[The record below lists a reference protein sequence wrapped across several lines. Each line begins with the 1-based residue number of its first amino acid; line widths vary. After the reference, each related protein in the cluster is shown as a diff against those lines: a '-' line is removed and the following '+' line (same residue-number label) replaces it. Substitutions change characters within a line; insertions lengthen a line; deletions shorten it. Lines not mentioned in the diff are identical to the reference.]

1 MIPVS
6 VDLSDLSRDAVS
18 SLQSRA
24 LDAVNATVNCLPRLD
39 AFSLWHVVLPKSP
52 KSPYRRCLL
61 DLVSTA
67 HPQLRLKALAVV
79 HSFVS
84 RTGGFFSQVKLHLVL
99 CDVRHRFTQPKESTD
114 TVRYGV
120 KMLKTLLS

>member
-84 RTGGFFSQVKLHLVL
+84 RTGGFFSQGIKLHLSLLVL
-99 CDVRHRFTQPKESTD
+99 IRRLT
-114 TVRYGV
+114 YGV
-120 KMLKTLLS
+120 GSLKSV

>member
-1 MIPVS
+1 MASSQPYSTQLCVIPVS

-84 RTGGFFSQVKLHLVL
+84 RTGGFFSQELDLY
-99 CDVRHRFTQPKESTD
+99 FF
-114 TVRYGV
+114 
-120 KMLKTLLS
+120 MLF